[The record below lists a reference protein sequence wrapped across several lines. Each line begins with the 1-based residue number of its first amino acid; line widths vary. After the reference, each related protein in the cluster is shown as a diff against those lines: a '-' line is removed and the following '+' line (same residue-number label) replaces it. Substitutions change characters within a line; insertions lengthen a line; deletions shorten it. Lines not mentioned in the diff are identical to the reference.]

1 MHAPVLVDS
10 CRASLILCIPIDLG
24 RATVECDNVETLDR
38 TIGKLS
44 EKSKTKKVFIMRIK
58 NRLDPGFDPMEA
70 GGYRDVLI
78 NLSFEEEGH
87 QVELQL
93 NLSAFVIIK
102 NSGGHAAYTAARML
116 QAFDPNV
123 VDYIGAVDDATC
135 SDLSCGLTKRLTA
148 IHQINKPLKFVAAL
162 ESRSAQVVELKILN
176 VQLEGDMKNS
186 KWLEAVFDSLKSTLH
201 TLQIDG
207 CGLEGAA
214 CLICDFFAAAC

>member
-1 MHAPVLVDS
+1 M
-10 CRASLILCIPIDLG
+10 CMQIDLG
-24 RATVECDNVETLDR
+24 RATVECDDVETLDR

-44 EKSKTKKVFIMRIK
+44 EKSKAKKVFVRRIK
-58 NRLDPGFDPMEA
+58 NRVDPGFDPMEA

-93 NLSAFVIIK
+93 NLSAFVTIK

-135 SDLSCGLTKRLTA
+135 SDLSCGLTKRMTA
-148 IHQINKPLKFVAAL
+148 IEINEPLKFVAAL

-201 TLQIDG
+201 TLQIDD

-214 CLICDFFAAAC
+214 CLM